1 MLKLAGRSKH
11 KSFPEEDAN
20 SKKKIRN
27 QSERIKQLE
36 KEIKRLKAELAT
48 LNAAFKK
55 AANYMS
61 DESKLLK
68 VEELI
73 KAADK
78 HQTLQQAKAEFMPS
92 QKEEAERSR
101 EETRA
106 KWAEW
111 AKKNRA
117 CNPDEE
123 E

>member
-1 MLKLAGRSKH
+1 MGGKNRH
-11 KSFPEEDAN
+11 KSYPEED

-36 KEIKRLKAELAT
+36 REIKRLKSELAT

-55 AANYMS
+55 VASYMS

-73 KAADK
+73 KAANDNK
-78 HQTLQQAKAEFMPS
+78 TLKEAKAEYIAN
-92 QKEEAERSR
+92 KTEENARSR
-101 EETRA
+101 EETRK

-117 CNPDEE
+117 KPSDEE
-123 E
+123 

>member
-1 MLKLAGRSKH
+1 LGKKH
-11 KSFPEEDAN
+11 KSFPEED
-20 SKKKIRN
+20 SKKKIKN

-36 KEIKRLKAELAT
+36 REIKRLKSELAT

-78 HQTLQQAKAEFMPS
+78 HQTLKEAKEEFIPT
-92 QKEEAERSR
+92 QKEQAERTR
-101 EETRA
+101 EETRQKWA
-106 KWAEW
+106 KWAEE
-111 AKKNRA
+111 NRRTKS
-117 CNPDEE
+117 PEE

>member
-1 MLKLAGRSKH
+1 MGGKSRH

-48 LNAAFKK
+48 LNAAFKRS
-55 AANYMS
+55 ANYMS

-78 HQTLQQAKAEFMPS
+78 HQTLQQAKAEFVPTK
-92 QKEEAERSR
+92 KEEAERSR

-106 KWAEW
+106 KWKEW
-111 AKKNRA
+111 ALKNRA
-117 CNPDEE
+117 CANPEDEE
-123 E
+123 